1 MQYSHLKSASTVFL
15 TGFGQIMLQAS
26 ALSGAL
32 FLAGI
37 LLNSVWMALGALLG
51 GAVGLGVA
59 WLCAYDRAAL
69 IAGAFGFNGALVGIA
84 ISITYAPSS
93 AGYLLII
100 LGAALSSWLMQ
111 HMLRRAA
118 QLPPFTTPFILATW
132 AMLLVAHLY
141 GGMEGAHFSPALQA
155 SGDGFAVLRGLGQV
169 MFQDSWLSG
178 LLFFLGLVLHSR
190 PAAAW
195 ALLGSAI
202 GLLAARSL
210 GYPENMISS
219 GIFGFNGALTG
230 IALGSRFTANPM
242 LPLLGIILSA
252 LLLRLM
258 QLAGLPALT
267 APFVLST
274 WALIFLSRWRPS
286 CCIFSAAKP

>member
-1 MQYSHLKSASTVFL
+1 MLYF
-15 TGFGQIMLQAS
+15 LQAS
-26 ALSGAL
+26 CSIQYGWLWERCLAAWLVWALRGYAPMTAPRRWRFRFQWRTGWHRHIHHLRPEQCRLPADHIWRCALILADAAHAAPRRPASTIHHAVHPRNLGDAASCAPVWRHGRGAL
-32 FLAGI
+32 QPSAPSIWRWICRIARPRAGDVSRFLAI
-37 LLNSVWMALGALLG
+37 RLFV
-51 GAVGLGVA
+51 
-59 WLCAYDRAAL
+59 
-69 IAGAFGFNGALVGIA
+69 
-84 ISITYAPSS
+84 
-93 AGYLLII
+93 
-100 LGAALSSWLMQ
+100 
-111 HMLRRAA
+111 
-118 QLPPFTTPFILATW
+118 LPRP
-132 AMLLVAHLY
+132 
-141 GGMEGAHFSPALQA
+141 
-155 SGDGFAVLRGLGQV
+155 
-169 MFQDSWLSG
+169 
-178 LLFFLGLVLHSR
+178 VLHSR

-210 GYPENMISS
+210 GYPKNMISS